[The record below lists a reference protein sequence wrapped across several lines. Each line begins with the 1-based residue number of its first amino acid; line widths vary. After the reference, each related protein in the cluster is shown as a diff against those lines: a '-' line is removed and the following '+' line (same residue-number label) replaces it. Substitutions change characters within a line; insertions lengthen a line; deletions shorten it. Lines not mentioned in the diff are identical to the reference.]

1 MMKKTIA
8 IIGLGLIGGSV
19 SMALRGFEVTEE
31 GSFALVN
38 DSLAPT
44 DAEAERSYPLDAF
57 WKAYQGLA
65 LVITGRQKG
74 RVEGCPHRRHARLR
88 ALEQVGGYVFQDENG
103 QDLPLPEDFSGTLA
117 CAVAG
122 GIVHATTAHK
132 TFRFLKPT
140 AQGGVQLPPEL
151 FGGKGRITVYAI
163 EPNGCALV
171 GDVHLPG

>member
-1 MMKKTIA
+1 M
-8 IIGLGLIGGSV
+8 GS
-19 SMALRGFEVTEE
+19 
-31 GSFALVN
+31 
-38 DSLAPT
+38 
-44 DAEAERSYPLDAF
+44 Y
-57 WKAYQGLA
+57 
-65 LVITGRQKG
+65 I
-74 RVEGCPHRRHARLR
+74 
-88 ALEQVGGYVFQDENG
+88 FQDENG

-122 GIVHATTAHK
+122 DAVHATTAHK

-163 EPNGCALV
+163 EPNGCALL